1 MKVDNIILSQR
12 FCGPPKT
19 GNGGF
24 TAGIL
29 VEAVGTN
36 SAEIRLLGPTPVET
50 PILMES
56 ENGQQGTIYDDSK
69 KILATLKSIQD
80 KDFPEHKLPVVP
92 DLEDAKKFS
101 ALYPGFQTHPFPTC
115 FVCGPKRK
123 VNDGMRIFVGPAP
136 EQIGFEN
143 LMAGHW
149 LPDETVAAR
158 DGFVR
163 DAAIW
168 GALDCP
174 GGFAAVLDEPQL
186 IVLSKIQ
193 GKIIER
199 PKIGVD
205 YTVLSWRLQKMS
217 RAFKVVTAIFKS
229 DSKRLFAIAEGLW
242 LAPRNWD
249 STNQDW

>member
-1 MKVDNIILSQR
+1 MKVDNMILSRR

-36 SAEIRLLGPTPVET
+36 AAEIRLLNPTPVET
-50 PILMES
+50 SILMES
-56 ENGQQGTIYDDSK
+56 EKGERGTLYDDSK
-69 KILATLKSIQD
+69 KALATLRSIENE
-80 KDFPEHKLPVVP
+80 DFPEYALPVIP
-92 DLEDAKKFS
+92 DLEDAKKIS
-101 ALYPGFQTHPFPTC
+101 AFYPGFTTHPFPTC
-115 FVCGPKRK
+115 FVCGPKRE
-123 VNDGMRIFVGPAP
+123 VHDGMRIFVGPAP

-143 LMAGHW
+143 LMLGHW
-149 LPDETVAAR
+149 LPDNTVSSH

-174 GGFAAVLDEPQL
+174 GGFAAVLGEPQL
-186 IVLSKIQ
+186 IVLSKIR
-193 GKIIER
+193 GKILER
-199 PKIGVD
+199 PKIEEN
-205 YTVLSWRLQKMS
+205 YTVASWRLQKMS
-217 RAFKVVTAIFKS
+217 RAFKVMTAIFQS
-229 DSKRLFAIAEGLW
+229 DSKRLVAIAEALW

-249 STNQDW
+249 STNQQW

>member
-1 MKVDNIILSQR
+1 MKLDNMILSQR

-29 VEAVGTN
+29 VEAVRTN
-36 SAEIRLLGPTPVET
+36 AAEIRLLGPTPVET

-56 ENGQQGTIYDDSK
+56 ESGQRGAIYDDSK
-69 KILATLKSIQD
+69 KILATLKSIPNE
-80 KDFPEHKLPVVP
+80 DFPEYKLPFVP
-92 DLEDAKKFS
+92 DLEDVKKIS
-101 ALYPGFQTHPFPTC
+101 ALYPGFTTHPFPTC
-115 FVCGPKRK
+115 FVCGPKRE
-123 VNDGMRIFVGPAP
+123 VHDGMRIFVGPAP

-149 LPDETVAAR
+149 LPDQSVSSQ
-158 DGFVR
+158 DGSVR

-174 GGFAAVLDEPQL
+174 GGFSAVLYEPQL
-186 IVLSKIQ
+186 IVLSKIR
-193 GKIIER
+193 GKIIEH
-199 PKIGVD
+199 PKIGED

-217 RAFKVVTAIFKS
+217 RAFKVMTAIFES
-229 DSKRLFAIAEGLW
+229 DSKRLFAIAEALW

-249 STNQDW
+249 SANQDW

>member
-1 MKVDNIILSQR
+1 MKVDNTVLSQR

-29 VEAVGTN
+29 VEAVRTN
-36 SAEIRLLGPTPVET
+36 AAEIRLLNPTPVET
-50 PILMES
+50 SIIIES
-56 ENGQQGTIYDDSK
+56 EKGQRGAIYDDSK
-69 KILATLKSIQD
+69 KVLATLKSITYE
-80 KDFPEHKLPVVP
+80 DFPEYKLPLVP
-92 DLEDAKKFS
+92 DLDDTKKIS
-101 ALYPGFQTHPFPTC
+101 AFYPGFTTHPFPTC
-115 FVCGPKRK
+115 FVCGPKREIS
-123 VNDGMRIFVGPAP
+123 DGMRIFVGPAP

-149 LPDETVAAR
+149 LPDETVASEN
-158 DGFVR
+158 GLVR

-174 GGFAAVLDEPQL
+174 GGFSAVLDEPQL
-186 IVLSKIQ
+186 IVLSKIR

-199 PKIGVD
+199 PKIGEN
-205 YTVLSWRLQKMS
+205 YTVVSWRLQKMS
-217 RAFKVVTAIFKS
+217 RAFKVMTAIFKS
-229 DSKRLFAIAEGLW
+229 DSKRLMAIAEALW

-249 STNQDW
+249 TTNQDW